1 MLTATTIGVV
11 DDNPT
16 ILVHLRLMLERA
28 GFTDVRTHSDP
39 QRALAEFGA
48 SPPGVLLLDYLM
60 PGLDGVALLKELRRK
75 TGGCGAVAMMTGF
88 ADLPKVREAATEV
101 GIVDVLPKTL
111 GLYELAKRVRRLA
124 DMVPVPAVRHAG
136 AAFAPLVVPRFKAN
150 TGASAAATA
159 SFALLAAVAEL
170 RDDRTGKHTRRVAH
184 YAAAIGHEVA
194 LTDRQQEQLIEA
206 AQLHDLGN
214 VGVPDAVL
222 NKVGPLTDE
231 ERRQMVCHT
240 TIGHELLRDEA
251 SPVLQL
257 AAEIALSHHERW
269 DGSGYPQGLR
279 GDEIPLSARLVA
291 LADAFDAMTTIRPYK
306 TPWLVERAVV
316 VIEADSGGHF
326 DPTLVE
332 AFMRASDHILR
343 IKRHFDGDE
352 PFASAPTPMH

>member
-1 MLTATTIGVV
+1 MLTSIAIGVV
-11 DDNPT
+11 DDNPAV
-16 ILVHLRLMLERA
+16 LVHLRLVLERA

-60 PGLDGVALLKELRRK
+60 PGLDGVALLEQLRRK

-88 ADLPKVREAATEV
+88 ADLPKVREAAAAV

-111 GLYELAKRVRRLA
+111 GLHELAKRVRRLV
-124 DMVPVPAVRHAG
+124 DMVPAMRQPAMAFVP
-136 AAFAPLVVPRFKAN
+136 LLVPRFKP
-150 TGASAAATA
+150 GESGSAPTSA
-159 SFALLAAVAEL
+159 SFALLARMAAL
-170 RDDRTGKHTRRVAH
+170 RDERTGKHTRRVGH

-214 VGVPDAVL
+214 VGVPDTVL
-222 NKVGPLTDE
+222 NKAGPLSAE
-231 ERRQMVCHT
+231 ERRQMECHT
-240 TIGHELLRDEA
+240 TLGHELLRDED

-269 DGSGYPQGLR
+269 DGCGYPQGLR

-291 LADAFDAMTTIRPYK
+291 LADAFDAMTTIRPYR
-306 TPWLVERAVV
+306 TPWLVERAVA
-316 VIEADSGGHF
+316 VIESDSGSHF

-332 AFMRASDHILR
+332 AFKRAFDHILR
-343 IKRHFDGDE
+343 IKRHFDGEE
-352 PFASAPTPMH
+352 PFAESAALMH